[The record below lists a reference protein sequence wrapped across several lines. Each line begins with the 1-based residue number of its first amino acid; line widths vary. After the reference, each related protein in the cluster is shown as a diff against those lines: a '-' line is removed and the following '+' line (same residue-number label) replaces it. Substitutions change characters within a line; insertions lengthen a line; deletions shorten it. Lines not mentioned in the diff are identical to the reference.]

1 MKVWPRT
8 DELRKVLKHPS
19 RAGFR
24 TPDGPEDWPEDSFT
38 HRLILDGDLV
48 TEEPNKPA
56 PVAKS
61 KEK

>member
-8 DELRKVLKHPS
+8 EELRKLLKHPS

-38 HRLILDGDLV
+38 HRLIQDGDLL
-48 TEEPNKPA
+48 TEEPPTKT
-56 PVAKS
+56 AKA